1 MDADQLAETTMDREH
16 RSLRRITLKY
26 EEALRRAEDV
36 FELLMGQVVGPRRD
50 FIVEEA
56 AGIDRDRID
65 A

>member
-1 MDADQLAETTMDREH
+1 MAADQLAETTMDRAH
-16 RSLRRITLKY
+16 RSLRRITLKD
-26 EEALRRAEDV
+26 EEALRRAAAV

>member
-1 MDADQLAETTMDREH
+1 MDRAH
-16 RSLRRITLKY
+16 RALRRITLAD
-26 EEALRRAEDV
+26 EAALRQAEDV

-56 AGIDRDRID
+56 AGIDRERID